1 VPARIINFSIEIPP
15 WLDRLAV
22 KAALL
27 YRRLRYGYAFR
38 RIPLTRDKYALV
50 DPADFDRLSEYK
62 WHIVGARGTF
72 YAVRNTGQQ
81 LGQKRIVVKM
91 HREILKVPDGM
102 FVDHINHNGLD
113 NRRANLRPATQ
124 AQNAR
129 NRRKVHRDNY
139 HSNYKGLTWYK
150 HQNRWAVRVMVDN
163 KSKFIGYFDNELDAA
178 KAYDTAAK
186 KYHGDFASLNFPDA
200 TTNERGLRFATKHVL
215 SAAKGTLRHE
225 DTVNSKSQIENRKS

>member
-1 VPARIINFSIEIPP
+1 LQQPRIINFSIEIPR

-22 KAALL
+22 RVALL
-27 YRRLRYGYAFR
+27 YRRLRYGYTFR
-38 RIPLTRDKYALV
+38 RIPLTRGEYALV
-50 DPADFDRLSEYK
+50 DPADYSRLSQYK

-81 LGQKRIVVKM
+81 RGQKRIVVKM

-129 NRRKVHRDNY
+129 NRRKGHRDCY
-139 HSNYKGLTWYK
+139 HSNYKGLTWYRREK
-150 HQNRWAVRVMVDN
+150 RWGVRVMVDS
-163 KSKFIGYFDNELDAA
+163 KSKFIGYFENELDAA
-178 KAYDTAAK
+178 KAYDKAAR
-186 KYHGDFASLNFPDA
+186 KYHGEYASLNFTDRA
-200 TTNERGLRFATKHVL
+200 TNGYEC
-215 SAAKGTLRHE
+215 
-225 DTVNSKSQIENRKS
+225 